1 MKNDTI
7 SKMIILSLMFFL
19 AGNLLNM
26 FSENHIM
33 LGMALIYVGAII
45 SIITLVIACNQISKQ
60 NKLREKRLQQL
71 EYEVEQLKK
80 KIK

>member
-1 MKNDTI
+1 
-7 SKMIILSLMFFL
+7 MFFL

-33 LGMALIYVGAII
+33 FGIVLIYVGAII
-45 SIITLVIACNQISKQ
+45 SIITLGIAISQISNK